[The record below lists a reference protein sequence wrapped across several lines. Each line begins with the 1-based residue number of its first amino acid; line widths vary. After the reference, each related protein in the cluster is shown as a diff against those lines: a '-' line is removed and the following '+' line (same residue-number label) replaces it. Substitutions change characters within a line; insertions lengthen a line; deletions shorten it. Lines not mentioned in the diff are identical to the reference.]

1 MIFLCQHNCNYIIK
15 KKKFFFICIFIRVTV
30 QTGYFQP
37 GHNPGQNRINRMK
50 KKPGP
55 IRVDPD
61 EPETD
66 RSTTQNE
73 QILPLRYST
82 NYLFCAT
89 DTVGKNVLLEVC
101 FTNALLTWLWFG
113 RKRSEYCLS
122 KNLSKKW
129 ILFPQKW
136 NFNL

>member
-1 MIFLCQHNCNYIIK
+1 MMLFLCQHNCNYIIK

-66 RSTTQNE
+66 RSTNNNHQN
-73 QILPLRYST
+73 QDNTLYQM
-82 NYLFCAT
+82 
-89 DTVGKNVLLEVC
+89 D
-101 FTNALLTWLWFG
+101 
-113 RKRSEYCLS
+113 S
-122 KNLSKKW
+122 KYHHHNKSNLVNS
-129 ILFPQKW
+129 
-136 NFNL
+136 NFLNDNGNHQVW